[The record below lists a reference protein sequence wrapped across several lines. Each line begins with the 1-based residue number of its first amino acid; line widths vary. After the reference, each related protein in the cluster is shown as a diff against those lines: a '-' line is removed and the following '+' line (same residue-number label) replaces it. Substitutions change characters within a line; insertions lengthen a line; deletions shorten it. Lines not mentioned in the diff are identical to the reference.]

1 MKPGIVK
8 LLCVLAA
15 TVFASSAMADFK
27 VATYPPVP
35 ESWSVKIEGN
45 TVIYESPVSKKQKM
59 PLTKILFTYTKR
71 TENKNA
77 ELLTLEYVKKYECKE
92 PKRLGKGFYTASCS
106 DIGRDVVIVG
116 EPNNMYQIEIAGE
129 YNSVALEL
137 INSYLNAIVGGKK
150 TFEDRDIGE
159 NKS

>member
-1 MKPGIVK
+1 MKLGIIK
-8 LLCVLAA
+8 LLCAFA
-15 TVFASSAMADFK
+15 TCTCSFCATAEFK

-35 ESWSVKIEGN
+35 ESWSVNIEGN
-45 TVIYESPVSKKQKM
+45 TVIYESPVNKKQKT

-77 ELLTLEYVKKYECKE
+77 ELLTLEYVKKHECKE
-92 PKRLGKGFYTASCS
+92 PKRLGKGFYSASCP

-150 TFEDRDIGE
+150 TFVDRDIGE